1 MKKSLVATLLVAIL
15 ASSMVFAGF
24 GGDVT
29 ASFGYDI
36 DGKTVGFNNANGP
49 KITLTL
55 NETAGEKKGEGSV
68 YAEIKAKL
76 VVKLQEVVGTEEVKD
91 ATVNAQIKDLSAKVI
106 GDKWYVG
113 ITGVMGPANFAK
125 SYSVN
130 GDKDAFW
137 DWTSAAVK
145 TAGVE
150 VGAFDFK
157 AGIGFNKSYAEKGV
171 KDNGAY
177 FTVTTPDFKPI
188 EGLTAQGGFTLA
200 VQNPKFEDFQLGF
213 GGKVGY
219 AKDAL
224 AVNVATDMG
233 YEVKATKGTFTA
245 EVAADAKYDFVKLNA
260 YFVNNVKVNKDKDI
274 PSKATK
280 NLLNAK
286 LAFDFASFEVPATLS
301 VEMIDAVNKERT
313 LGVNVGYTIVK
324 GLKVGLGYN
333 TTLVEKPVWDIKGDV
348 AYTIENIALLKAAIQ
363 YKSANKLIITASA
376 ENTTLINGATLA
388 LAYSGNEIDLKDTT
402 ASKIGKVVASCKIAF

>member
-1 MKKSLVATLLVAIL
+1 
-15 ASSMVFAGF
+15 
-24 GGDVT
+24 
-29 ASFGYDI
+29 
-36 DGKTVGFNNANGP
+36 
-49 KITLTL
+49 
-55 NETAGEKKGEGSV
+55 
-68 YAEIKAKL
+68 
-76 VVKLQEVVGTEEVKD
+76 
-91 ATVNAQIKDLSAKVI
+91 
-106 GDKWYVG
+106 
-113 ITGVMGPANFAK
+113 
-125 SYSVN
+125 
-130 GDKDAFW
+130 
-137 DWTSAAVK
+137 
-145 TAGVE
+145 
-150 VGAFDFK
+150 
-157 AGIGFNKSYAEKGV
+157 
-171 KDNGAY
+171 
-177 FTVTTPDFKPI
+177 
-188 EGLTAQGGFTLA
+188 
-200 VQNPKFEDFQLGF
+200 
-213 GGKVGY
+213 
-219 AKDAL
+219 
-224 AVNVATDMG
+224 MG

-388 LAYSGNEIDLKDTT
+388 LAYSGNKINLKDTK
-402 ASKIGKVVASCKIAF
+402 ASTIGKVVASCKIAF